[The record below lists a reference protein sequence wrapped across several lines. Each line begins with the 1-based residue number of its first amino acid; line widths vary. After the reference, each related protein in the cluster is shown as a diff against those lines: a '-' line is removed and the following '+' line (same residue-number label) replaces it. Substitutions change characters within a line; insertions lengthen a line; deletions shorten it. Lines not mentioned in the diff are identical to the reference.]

1 MRRRSAVPWITM
13 LALWCGAPLI
23 AQGRE
28 PVEVGN
34 ADLAE
39 IRRAF
44 QSLGLK
50 GADITRGADGRATL
64 VGEYEDRDQVETA
77 FSAARAVLGLKRV
90 APTTPSN
97 IKYRLKGFDTAFA
110 STVGRMMRKS
120 GPSVS
125 EKPAS
130 KPALSEVAPP
140 PVSPPPRSE
149 VRRAPR
155 TYALVI
161 GASKF
166 RNLPEKHQLEFAS
179 KDAQDFYNTLT
190 TGGKVRTEH
199 VELLRNEQ
207 ANSKDVH
214 AAMRRL
220 LAAGEAGDT
229 VVIFIASHGLPNALG
244 KFDVVLFDTEF
255 PKKQAGTKGDSLDM
269 AVTNRASTLTDED
282 MGQFIVQMVLKD
294 VRTVMVLDTC
304 YSGKTFTEV
313 PGFLPSRTRSLTRH
327 NQEVAYKTAPSA
339 ESIAD
344 LAAAKD
350 KAKEAKA
357 TRIVIVS
364 ASENEESLEMPDVGG
379 GMFTQ
384 LYLTQLKRVSDYA
397 DAFDQTKP
405 QVIKKARTVGFSQT
419 PRLLVVPEEAQ
430 TRM

>member
-1 MRRRSAVPWITM
+1 MKGGKRLGW
-13 LALWCGAPLI
+13 LAAIAALLSAPLW
-23 AQGRE
+23 AQSGE
-28 PVEVGN
+28 ALEVGSN
-34 ADLAE
+34 DLAE

-44 QSLGLK
+44 QSMGLR
-50 GADITRGADGRATL
+50 GADIARAPDGRAML
-64 VGEYEDRDQVETA
+64 VGEYENRDEVETA
-77 FSAARAVLGLKRV
+77 FSAARAVLGLRRV

-97 IKYRLKGFDTAFA
+97 IKYRLKGFDNAFA
-110 STVGRMMRKS
+110 STVGKMMRKS
-120 GPSVS
+120 PSPAP
-125 EKPAS
+125 EKPAARPAQAPA
-130 KPALSEVAPP
+130 KPAVSEA
-140 PVSPPPRSE
+140 PRSE
-149 VRRAPR
+149 PRRGPR
-155 TYALVI
+155 TWGLVI

-166 RNLPEKHQLEFAS
+166 KNLPAKNQLEFAS

-190 TGGKVRTEH
+190 TGGKVKPEH
-199 VELLRNEQ
+199 VTLLRNEE
-207 ANSKDVH
+207 ANSPGVH
-214 AAMRRL
+214 ASLRRL
-220 LAAGEAGDT
+220 LETSEAGDT

-244 KFDVVLFDTEF
+244 KFDVVLYDTEF
-255 PKKQAGTKGDSLDM
+255 PKKKTGSKGDSLDM

-294 VRTVMVLDTC
+294 VRTVLVLDTC

-313 PGFLPSRTRSLTRH
+313 PGFLPSRTRSLTRYK
-327 NQEVAYKTAPSA
+327 QEAAYKTAPSS
-339 ESIAD
+339 ESISE
-344 LAAAKD
+344 LAAKAKD
-350 KAKEAKA
+350 AKA

-384 LYLTQLKRVSDYA
+384 LYVAQLKKANDYA

>member
-1 MRRRSAVPWITM
+1 MNPARRLGWI
-13 LALWCGAPLI
+13 ALI
-23 AQGRE
+23 AASLSAPFSAHAGE
-28 PVEVGN
+28 AMEV
-34 ADLAE
+34 ASSDLAE

-44 QSLGLK
+44 QSMGLK
-50 GADITRGADGRATL
+50 GADITRGSDGRAVL
-64 VGEYEDRDQVETA
+64 IGEYENRDEVETA
-77 FSAARAVLGLKRV
+77 FSAARAVLGFRRV

-97 IKYRLKGFDTAFA
+97 IKYRLKGFDSAFA
-110 STVGRMMRKS
+110 STVGKMMRKS
-120 GPSVS
+120 PAAPS

-130 KPALSEVAPP
+130 KPLEPPPKPALSE
-140 PVSPPPRSE
+140 
-149 VRRAPR
+149 APR
-155 TYALVI
+155 AEPRRGPRTHGLVV

-166 RNLPEKHQLEFAS
+166 KNLPEKHQLEFAS

-190 TGGKVRTEH
+190 VNGKVKTEY
-199 VELLRNEQ
+199 VSLLRNEE
-207 ANSKDVH
+207 ANSPAVH
-214 AAMRRL
+214 AALRRL
-220 LAAGEAGDT
+220 LEATEAGDT

-244 KFDVVLFDTEF
+244 KFDVVLYDTEF
-255 PKKQAGTKGDSLDM
+255 PKKKTGSKGDSLDM

-294 VRTVMVLDTC
+294 VRTVLVLDTC

-313 PGFLPSRTRSLTRH
+313 PGFLPSRTRSLTRYK
-327 NQEVAYKTAPSA
+327 QEVAYKTAPSA
-339 ESIAD
+339 ESISE
-344 LAAAKD
+344 LAAKAKD
-350 KAKEAKA
+350 AKA

-364 ASENEESLEMPDVGG
+364 ASENEESLEMPDIGG

-384 LYLTQLKRVSDYA
+384 LYIAQLKKASDYA

>member
-1 MRRRSAVPWITM
+1 MWRG
-13 LALWCGAPLI
+13 LALFWLI
-23 AQGRE
+23 ALPTLSSHGVLAQGRD
-28 PVEVGN
+28 VLEVGN
-34 ADLAE
+34 ADLLE

-44 QSLGLK
+44 HNLGLK
-50 GADITRGADGRATL
+50 GADINRAADGRATL
-64 VGEYEDRDQVETA
+64 VGEYEDREEVETA

-90 APTTPSN
+90 APTTPAN
-97 IKYRLKGFDTAFA
+97 IKYRLKGFDSAFA
-110 STVGRMMRKS
+110 STVGKMMRKS
-120 GPSVS
+120 GPAAG
-125 EKPAS
+125 EKPLAR
-130 KPALSEVAPP
+130 PAATEAPP
-140 PVSPPPRSE
+140 PPPRSE
-149 VRRAPR
+149 VRRSPR
-155 TYALVI
+155 SHALII

-179 KDAQDFYNTLT
+179 KDAQDFYNTLIAA
-190 TGGKVRTEH
+190 GRIKNEH

-207 ANSKDVH
+207 ANSKAVH
-214 AAMRRL
+214 AALRRL
-220 LAAGEAGDT
+220 LDAAEAGDT

-244 KFDVVLFDTEF
+244 KFDVVLYDTEF
-255 PKKQAGTKGDSLDM
+255 PKKQAGGKGDSLDM

-313 PGFLPSRTRSLTRH
+313 PGFLPSRTRSLTRYQ
-327 NQEVAYKTAPSA
+327 QEVNYKTAPSA

-350 KAKEAKA
+350 KAKESKA

-384 LYLTQLKRVSDYA
+384 LYVAQLKRVNDYA

>member
-1 MRRRSAVPWITM
+1 MWRG
-13 LALWCGAPLI
+13 LAHLWLIALATLSIHGAL

-28 PVEVGN
+28 MPEVGN
-34 ADLAE
+34 ADLLE

-44 QSLGLK
+44 HNLGLK
-50 GADITRGADGRATL
+50 GADIARAADGRATL
-64 VGEYEDRDQVETA
+64 VGEYEDREEVETA

-90 APTTPSN
+90 APTTPAS
-97 IKYRLKGFDTAFA
+97 IKYRLKGFDSAFA
-110 STVGRMMRKS
+110 STVGKMMRKS
-120 GPSVS
+120 GPAAS
-125 EKPAS
+125 EKP
-130 KPALSEVAPP
+130 PARPAATETP
-140 PVSPPPRSE
+140 PPPRSE
-149 VRRAPR
+149 VRRPPR
-155 TYALVI
+155 SHALVI

-179 KDAQDFYNTLT
+179 KDAQDFYNTLVAA
-190 TGGKVRTEH
+190 GRIKNEH

-207 ANSKDVH
+207 ANSKAVH
-214 AAMRRL
+214 AALRRL
-220 LAAGEAGDT
+220 LDAAEAGDT

-244 KFDVVLFDTEF
+244 KFDVVLYDTEF
-255 PKKQAGTKGDSLDM
+255 PKKQAGGKGDSLDM

-313 PGFLPSRTRSLTRH
+313 PGFLPSRTRSLTRYQ
-327 NQEVAYKTAPSA
+327 QEVAYKTAPSA

-364 ASENEESLEMPDVGG
+364 ASENEESLEMPDIGG

-384 LYLTQLKRVSDYA
+384 LYVAQLKRVNDYA